1 MAAGAPHGEDE
12 EVFTLL
18 EIEDVFVFKMPATSS
33 AAGYRA
39 ADMKEQVWDGTLKIM
54 QKGQRAAIQLIGRD
68 GKLFCLAPVT
78 ADGPPAYEPVSDSS
92 RYFVLR
98 IANAAGRH
106 AFVGLAFQER
116 AHAFDFKSTLADFEQ
131 ELKLQASGKSRLQV
145 EDKKIESLE
154 EGQTIKLSI
163 GSTGGRSKRAPR
175 SKRTTGGLRAPGG
188 GLKPPPSTHSS
199 APSATAAPQ
208 EDTSDPFASFG
219 AAPTPAPAP
228 APAPAGFDDDPFAGL

>member
-1 MAAGAPHGEDE
+1 M
-12 EVFTLL
+12 FTLL

-98 IANAAGRH
+98 IANAAGTSARAPAVWTSALHHSHRRHAVLVAGRH

-131 ELKLQASGKSRLQV
+131 CVLG
-145 EDKKIESLE
+145 
-154 EGQTIKLSI
+154 
-163 GSTGGRSKRAPR
+163 
-175 SKRTTGGLRAPGG
+175 PG
-188 GLKPPPSTHSS
+188 
-199 APSATAAPQ
+199 
-208 EDTSDPFASFG
+208 
-219 AAPTPAPAP
+219 PAPVCRNL
-228 APAPAGFDDDPFAGL
+228 AGFRQVLLSPRLAGNSSSRPAASPASRWKTRKSSPWRKGRPSS